1 MGKNLL
7 VLGMSTL
14 PIRRDNEEII
24 SNKCCWESLSEK
36 AGSMGESRKEIEYYS
51 QLEPVSKMIMEREKN
66 LDKIIIFATP
76 ETQKKVRFQ
85 YQEQDKNESAVDF
98 YLSRMEGV
106 TQDQVLL
113 IDVTDNNFI
122 EAIFKAVEAIRK
134 FWKENK
140 TEDPKLWIDT
150 QGGFRNLNL
159 VINAIISLLKNDKIV
174 PSGIYSIKYIA
185 NSKEPNPIQDQTQT
199 YRIFDFVSGINEFS
213 RYGRAEQLEDYYK
226 STGEKVALEPI
237 GMMKTIVENIQ
248 MCDMESF
255 DCNLAAFRN
264 YVKEKKDGDD
274 NLLDIFWTQIKDD
287 YGKLLEDS
295 CTGLDIIEWLYKKKF
310 YQQAITYIESKMPKE
325 WVSKG
330 IIRYGTSESTLN
342 TIKNSAHKNYER
354 NDNFVISQIA
364 FECFIWTAIMDKKT
378 KKSNIKK
385 PLKWG
390 RNQRYM
396 KEFPENKID
405 VTVTEKKDKERKERK
420 KIGEICN
427 IQIDSNKYD
436 NIMDMLLLYKLLK
449 NERNNFNHMS
459 DSSLRADQNTLGQA
473 IRMFIECGRKVY
485 E

>member
-1 MGKNLL
+1 
-7 VLGMSTL
+7 
-14 PIRRDNEEII
+14 
-24 SNKCCWESLSEK
+24 
-36 AGSMGESRKEIEYYS
+36 
-51 QLEPVSKMIMEREKN
+51 
-66 LDKIIIFATP
+66 
-76 ETQKKVRFQ
+76 
-85 YQEQDKNESAVDF
+85 
-98 YLSRMEGV
+98 
-106 TQDQVLL
+106 
-113 IDVTDNNFI
+113 
-122 EAIFKAVEAIRK
+122 
-134 FWKENK
+134 
-140 TEDPKLWIDT
+140 
-150 QGGFRNLNL
+150 
-159 VINAIISLLKNDKIV
+159 
-174 PSGIYSIKYIA
+174 
-185 NSKEPNPIQDQTQT
+185 
-199 YRIFDFVSGINEFS
+199 
-213 RYGRAEQLEDYYK
+213 
-226 STGEKVALEPI
+226 
-237 GMMKTIVENIQ
+237 
-248 MCDMESF
+248 
-255 DCNLAAFRN
+255 
-264 YVKEKKDGDD
+264 
-274 NLLDIFWTQIKDD
+274 
-287 YGKLLEDS
+287 
-295 CTGLDIIEWLYKKKF
+295 
-310 YQQAITYIESKMPKE
+310 MPKE

-405 VTVTEKKDKERKERK
+405 ATVTEKKDKERKERK